1 MQDLN
6 IYKSIN
12 KILASEYYDDKV
24 YTISELKE
32 IFNITLSNLKEIS
45 NCFYAIVTEEKE
57 IFLVFTITK
66 RANLPVTIHIKLED
80 ENEQKKNK

>member
-45 NCFYAIVTEEKE
+45 NCFYVIVTEEKE